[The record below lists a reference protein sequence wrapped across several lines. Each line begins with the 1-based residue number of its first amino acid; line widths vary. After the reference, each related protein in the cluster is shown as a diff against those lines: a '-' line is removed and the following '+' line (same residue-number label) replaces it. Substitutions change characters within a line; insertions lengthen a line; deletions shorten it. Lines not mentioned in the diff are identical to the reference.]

1 MNKKN
6 IKLLGISTVALLA
19 VAGAGLIGLPIVNQT
34 QTWAVESEDAQT
46 ANDQLK
52 EQLIKLETVKTQSAK
67 IEEINNELATR
78 FPNLPKGTDILQ
90 NISLAAALAGIDSS
104 GIKSIAIT
112 APTLLVQ
119 TAAEAEETPAAE
131 AEGDAAAETPATDA
145 AVDPNA
151 TPESATSNVASMEVS
166 ISIESSS
173 GQVLAFAREF
183 NNMQRTIKIKTTEV
197 KGSAEDG
204 TAQLSLVGVA
214 YLYASIT
221 PPTEEAATDENATT
235 DDSEDTT
242 NTTN

>member
-119 TAAEAEETPAAE
+119 TAAEAEETPAA
-131 AEGDAAAETPATDA
+131 AEGDPAAETPAADA

-173 GQVLAFAREF
+173 DQVLAFAREF

-221 PPTEEAATDENATT
+221 PPTEEAATDETATT
-235 DDSEDTT
+235 DSSEDTT